1 MNKHVQIR
9 NLPAETHRKLKNRA
23 TEKGM
28 TITDYVKR
36 LIDHDLARPDWAEV
50 AERVRAMPPLEL
62 PETSAEMIRHERD
75 SH

>member
-9 NLPAETHRKLKNRA
+9 NLPAATHKKLKVRA
-23 TEKGM
+23 AEKGM

-36 LIDHDLARPDWAEV
+36 LIDHDLAKPDWSEIA
-50 AERVRAMPPLEL
+50 ARVRAMPPLEL